1 MGDLLDAD
9 PGGKKAIIEPVP
21 VPEMNTELEEQKDR
35 TSQNIKQNLFVVV
48 LFSRSVMP
56 FVKPF

>member
-9 PGGKKAIIEPVP
+9 PGGKKTNIEPVP

-48 LFSRSVMP
+48 L
-56 FVKPF
+56 

>member
-9 PGGKKAIIEPVP
+9 PGGKKANIEPVP

-48 LFSRSVMP
+48 L
-56 FVKPF
+56 